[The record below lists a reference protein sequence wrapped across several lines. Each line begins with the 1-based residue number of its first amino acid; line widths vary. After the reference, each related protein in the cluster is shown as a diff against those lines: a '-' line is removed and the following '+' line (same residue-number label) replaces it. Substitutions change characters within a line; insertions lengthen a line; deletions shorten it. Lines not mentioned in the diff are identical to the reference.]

1 MNYVEVKFLNL
12 GDMQG
17 LPVGVR
23 LPLKNVLLN
32 RV

>member
-1 MNYVEVKFLNL
+1 MADQKEQEFSYSLTYRDVV
-12 GDMQG
+12 
-17 LPVGVR
+17 VR